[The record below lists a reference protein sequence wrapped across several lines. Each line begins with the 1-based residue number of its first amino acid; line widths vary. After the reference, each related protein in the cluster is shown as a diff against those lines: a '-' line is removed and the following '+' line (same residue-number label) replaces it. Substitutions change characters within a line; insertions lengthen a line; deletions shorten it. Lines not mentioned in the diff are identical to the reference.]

1 MRRPRGAAPVTDAGP
16 DRAARPRP
24 AHAGPPAADE
34 EPLPPRNPPRT
45 APTPLRSPAPA
56 RTDDPFRSLAPRS
69 VRARVICLLM
79 VPVVSLIALWGFATV
94 TTAQNVDALVRL
106 KHVDATLLTPVAA
119 TVGALQGE
127 RTAAAVYAAAP
138 DPARASAFATASAAT
153 DRTMSV
159 LDGDLQVGAADNAGL
174 SAALPS
180 RLDALGTA
188 TDGLTALRHQV
199 TGRSADW
206 QSVVSGYGT
215 VIDAAFGVD
224 GALTEVQQQAVQSTA
239 AASDARVLLELARA
253 DDLLAREDTAE
264 QAAQAAGRMSQQQYQ
279 EFTGALYARRGLVA
293 GAVDD
298 LRPADQDAY
307 TAVLNGSQAKAL
319 AQLEAVV
326 KAEGPGTGPVRQI
339 PADSW
344 TGTAHAVQAQLA
356 AFGTAAGA
364 AATAG
369 ANPYSAG
376 FLSKNGAAMLFGL
389 LAVIVS
395 LVVSVR
401 IGRDLVQELVGLR
414 NSALDLALRRLPD
427 ALARLRA
434 GGDVDVETEAPQVRA
449 GSDELAQVSEALGTV
464 HRAAL
469 RAAVERA
476 GVARV
481 LVNLARRSQVL
492 VHRQLSLLDGM
503 ERATDDPAEL
513 EGLFRL
519 DHLTTQMRRH
529 AEGVIILS
537 GAVPG
542 RAWRRAVPLLD
553 VVRSAVAEVE
563 DFARVEVRDLPGAS
577 VAGKAVADLTHLVA
591 ELVENATSFSPPH
604 TKVVVSGEQVG
615 TGYVLEVEDRG
626 LGMGRDAVSEANRRI
641 ADARQADL
649 FDTDQFGL
657 FVISRLA
664 KRHDIQVSLRT
675 SAYGGTTAVVLL
687 PNALLEEPGQNR
699 RGRAEP
705 SARERAEATGAGG
718 AHGRSG
724 RFAPAGA
731 DPADGE
737 TAEAVSAGVGA
748 AGARPGGR
756 GGGGTGAGGTGRVG
770 LAPDGAG
777 PGGRGPG
784 RAVPGVPTPMPVR
797 KLAPEPEPAAEPEP
811 SRPTDGGRRD
821 RTPPAAVSDR
831 TGTAPAA
838 AGPAAG
844 EDELPHR
851 VRQAS
856 LATQLREAP
865 KDRQD
870 RGGAPAGGTAR
881 SPEGARATMTAL
893 AEGWARGRNSP
904 GQQQGTPPRRH
915 LRIQQESETA
925 DARDDELLR

>member
-1 MRRPRGAAPVTDAGP
+1 MRRPRGAAPVTDAGR
-16 DRAARPRP
+16 DRGGRPRP

-34 EPLPPRNPPRT
+34 PPLPS
-45 APTPLRSPAPA
+45 RSPESADDAPG
-56 RTDDPFRSLAPRS
+56 RSLAPRS

-106 KHVDATLLTPVAA
+106 KQVDATLLTPVAA

-127 RTAAAVYAAAP
+127 RTAAAAYVADP
-138 DPARASAFATASAAT
+138 DQARASALAAASGAT
-153 DRTMSV
+153 DRTMAM
-159 LDGDLQVGAADNAGL
+159 LDGDIRVGAAASAGL

-180 RLDALGTA
+180 RLDALGSA
-188 TDGLTALRHQV
+188 SDGLAELRRQV
-199 TGRSADW
+199 TGRIVGW
-206 QSVVSGYGT
+206 QSVITGYGT
-215 VIDAAFGVD
+215 VIEAAFGVD
-224 GALTEVQQQAVQSTA
+224 GALAEAQQGNAQDAAV
-239 AASDARVLLELARA
+239 ASDARVLLQLARA
-253 DDLLAREDTAE
+253 DELLAREDTAV
-264 QAAQAAGRMSQQQYQ
+264 QAAQAAGRMSQDQYA
-279 EFTGALYARRGLVA
+279 EFTGALYARQALVG
-293 GAVDD
+293 GAVAD
-298 LRPADQDAY
+298 LRPADRDAY
-307 TAVLNGSQAKAL
+307 LAVLNGSQAKAL
-319 AQLEAVV
+319 AQLEATV
-326 KAEGPGTGPVRQI
+326 KTQGAGTGAVRQV
-339 PADSW
+339 PAGSW
-344 TGTAHAVQAQLA
+344 SAAAHSVRQQLA
-356 AFGTAAGA
+356 AVETAAGA
-364 AATAG
+364 SATAG
-369 ANPYSAG
+369 ADPYRIV
-376 FLSKNGAAMLFGL
+376 FLSRNGAAMLLGL

-414 NSALDLALRRLPD
+414 NSALDLALRRLPE
-427 ALARLRA
+427 ALGRLRA
-434 GGDVDVETEAPQVRA
+434 GGEVDVEAEAPQVRA
-449 GSDELAQVSEALGTV
+449 GSDELGQVGEALSTV

-503 ERATDDPAEL
+503 ERAADDPAEL

-577 VAGKAVADLTHLVA
+577 VVGKAVADLTHLVA

-604 TKVVVSGEQVG
+604 TKVVLGGEQVG
-615 TGYVLEVEDRG
+615 TGYVLEIEDRG
-626 LGMGRDAVSEANRRI
+626 LGMGRDAVAEANRRI

-657 FVISRLA
+657 FVVSRLA

-687 PNALLEEPGQNR
+687 PNALLEEVGPS
-699 RGRAEP
+699 GRAAPEQRPPQRMRVRSEP
-705 SARERAEATGAGG
+705 APMVGG
-718 AHGRSG
+718 AAPGGSHLGHTGPSGPVPVGSAPGRTAKSG
-724 RFAPAGA
+724 PGR
-731 DPADGE
+731 
-737 TAEAVSAGVGA
+737 VSAGGPPQRESAQGA
-748 AGARPGGR
+748 P
-756 GGGGTGAGGTGRVG
+756 
-770 LAPDGAG
+770 APSGPV

-784 RAVPGVPTPMPVR
+784 RAAPGGGSVPRPVPD
-797 KLAPEPEPAAEPEP
+797 PAAEPAP
-811 SRPTDGGRRD
+811 RPAEVRGPAPVPAQPP
-821 RTPPAAVSDR
+821 TPR
-831 TGTAPAA
+831 PAA
-838 AGPAAG
+838 AAAPTG

-856 LATQLREAP
+856 LASQLREAP
-865 KDRQD
+865 KDRPS
-870 RGGAPAGGTAR
+870 RSVGATGTAR

-893 AEGWARGRNSP
+893 AEGWTRGRNSP
-904 GQQQGTPPRRH
+904 MPHHVAPPRRH
-915 LRIQQESETA
+915 LRIQQESETT